1 MPLSVLC
8 AGRAM
13 ESGIEAAAVGI
24 RTVGGLTEGMDFR
37 PSLAIDDGE
46 PWGNSRLLSRF
57 NSAVSAIAR
66 YSVCGVLSRDM
77 WCGLVQFG
85 NHGMPIR
92 PRFR

>member
-13 ESGIEAAAVGI
+13 ESGIEAAAVGV
-24 RTVGGLTEGMDFR
+24 RTVGGLAEGMDFR
-37 PSLAIDDGE
+37 LSLAIDDGE
-46 PWGNSRLLSRF
+46 PWGNSWPLSRF
-57 NSAVSAIAR
+57 NVAVSAIAR